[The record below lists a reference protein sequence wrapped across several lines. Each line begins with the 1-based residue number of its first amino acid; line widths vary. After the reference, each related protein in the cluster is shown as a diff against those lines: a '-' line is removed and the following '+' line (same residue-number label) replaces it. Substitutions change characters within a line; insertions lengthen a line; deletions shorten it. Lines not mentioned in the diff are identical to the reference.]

1 MIHMSRKT
9 AVTSLFVLCGLL
21 VAAAPAFGQGD
32 QFQVSSLPQQARIE
46 GLTETMGAVVVQATA
61 PGTIPAGSSVTGLY
75 SVTITSPVS
84 GQASIA
90 GGGGGPAGTGTG
102 CVLSGAF
109 GGGASPS

>member
-1 MIHMSRKT
+1 MRCFH
-9 AVTSLFVLCGLL
+9 VVLAGVLL
-21 VAAAPAFGQGD
+21 CLLSTLAFAQGV

-61 PGTIPAGSSVTGLY
+61 PGTIPAGSSVTVLY
-75 SVTITSPVS
+75 SGTITSPVS